1 MVSSVY
7 GKIFVSVYL
16 DACSHMC
23 LACIQ
28 FSGNASGFWKKNV
41 DPALGW
47 INVNVLELRKWLV
60 LKFVAI

>member
-7 GKIFVSVYL
+7 GKIFVSAYL

-28 FSGNASGFWKKNV
+28 FSGNASGFWKKYV

-47 INVNVLELRKWLV
+47 TDVYVLELRKWLV
-60 LKFVAI
+60 CECVAI

>member
-7 GKIFVSVYL
+7 GKIFVSAYL

-28 FSGNASGFWKKNV
+28 FSGNASGFWMKYV
-41 DPALGW
+41 DPILGR
-47 INVNVLELRKWLV
+47 INVYVLELRKWLV